1 MTRKRRDFLLLL
13 GAGLSVTALGLN
25 SDRAWAAEDPFQLPP
40 LPYGYGDLEP
50 YINEETMRLHHD
62 KHHAGYVRKLNAAV
76 AKYPDLQNKTVEELL
91 LNLDRLPRDIQTAVR
106 NHGGGH
112 ANHTMFWQIMAPP
125 GSTEPKGPVVDA
137 ITEAFGD
144 LETFQ
149 QQFNAAGGGRFG
161 SGWVWL
167 VRSTDG
173 SLKITTT
180 PNQDSPISQEEYPI
194 LGNDVWE
201 HAYYLTYRNRR
212 GDYLQDWWKVVNWE
226 EVNRRFSQ
234 GGLA

>member
-1 MTRKRRDFLLLL
+1 MTGKRREFLLWL
-13 GAGLSVTALGLN
+13 GAGISATALGLN
-25 SDRAWAAEDPFQLPP
+25 ADRAWAAEDPFELPP

-76 AKYPDLQNKTVEELL
+76 ADYPDLQSKTVEELL
-91 LNLDRLPRDIQTAVR
+91 LNLDRMPSDIQTAIR

-112 ANHTMFWQIMAPP
+112 ANHSMFWQIMAPP
-125 GSTEPKGPVVDA
+125 GSSMPEGPVVDA
-137 ITEAFGD
+137 IAETFGD

-149 QQFNAAGGGRFG
+149 AQFNAAGSGQFG

-173 SLKITTT
+173 GLKITKT
-180 PNQDSPISQEEYPI
+180 PNQDSPISREEYPI
-194 LGNDVWE
+194 MGNDVWE

-212 GDYLQDWWKVVNWE
+212 GDYLKDWWNLINWD
-226 EVNRRFSQ
+226 EVNRRFTQ
-234 GGLA
+234 GGLD

>member
-13 GAGLSVTALGLN
+13 GAGLGVTALGLD
-25 SDRAWAAEDPFQLPP
+25 SQQAWAAEGPFELPP
-40 LPYGYGDLEP
+40 LPYGYADLEP
-50 YINEETMRLHHD
+50 YIGEETMHLHHD

-76 AKYPDLQNKTVEELL
+76 AGYPDLQKKTVEELL
-91 LNLDRLPRDIQTAVR
+91 LNLDRLPSDIQTAVR
-106 NHGGGH
+106 NQGGGH

-125 GSTEPKGPVVDA
+125 GSSEPHGPVLEA
-137 ITEAFGD
+137 IEATFGD

-149 QQFNAAGGGRFG
+149 EQFNTAGGGRFG

-173 SLKITTT
+173 GLKITTT
-180 PNQDSPISQEEYPI
+180 ANQDSPISQEEYPI

-212 GDYLQDWWKVVNWE
+212 GDYLKDWWNVINWE